1 MPNNNVID
9 FVQLANPS
17 IQTLK
22 AYQPGKPIEEVERE
36 LGITNIIKLAS
47 NENPLGPSP
56 KALIAAEKALKK
68 MDLYPDASGYHLKN
82 RLASRLNIPVSHI
95 TLGNG
100 SDSLLSLLIQA
111 YGKEKAILISDFS
124 FDNYAI
130 IARGH
135 NVGVQT
141 ATSKNWGV
149 DVQAMIHAITDK
161 TAIIFIAN
169 PNNPT
174 GTYIHHDDF
183 LTLLKNTPPH
193 VLIVSDEAYHE
204 YVTES
209 NYPKTLELQKLYPN
223 LIITRTFSKAYGL
236 AGMRVGY
243 AISNP
248 VIADILNRIRLP
260 FNVSTPGMA
269 AACAALDD
277 DDFLCQ
283 TTELNQQ
290 GKIYWMKAC
299 AELNINVIPSSTNF
313 VTLDFKTDT
322 QPIFQKLLQMGII
335 VRPLHTYQMPHH
347 LRITIGTDEQNKRA
361 VAALREIL

>member
-1 MPNNNVID
+1 MTSNNLID

-36 LGITNIIKLAS
+36 LGLTNIIKLAS

-56 KALIAAEKALKK
+56 KALIAAENALKK
-68 MDLYPDASGYHLKN
+68 MHLYPDASGYHLKN
-82 RLASRLNIPVSHI
+82 QLAERLNVPVSHI

-100 SDSLLSLLIQA
+100 SDNLLSLLIQA
-111 YGKEKAILISDFS
+111 YGKEKAILISEFS

-141 ATSKNWGV
+141 AASKNWGV
-149 DVQAMIHAITDK
+149 DVQAMIHAITDE

-174 GTYIHHDDF
+174 GTYINRDDF
-183 LTLLKNTPPH
+183 LTLLKNTPKH
-193 VLIVSDEAYHE
+193 VLVVSDEAYHE

-209 NYPKTLELQKLYPN
+209 DYPKTQELQNIYPN
-223 LIITRTFSKAYGL
+223 LIITRTFSKAYGM

-243 AISNP
+243 ALSNP

-269 AACAALDD
+269 AACAALGDD
-277 DDFLCQ
+277 EFLQ
-283 TTELNQQ
+283 KTVTLNQQ
-290 GKIYWMKAC
+290 GKAYWMKAC
-299 AELNINVIPSSTNF
+299 AELTISVIPSSTNF
-313 VTLDFKTDT
+313 ITCDFKTDT
-322 QPIFQKLLQMGII
+322 QLIFQKLLQMGII
-335 VRPLHTYQMPHH
+335 VRPLHTYQMPNH
-347 LRITIGTDEQNKRA
+347 LRITIGTDEQNERA